1 MYKYNIYIYVYP
13 SLTQAPAEEPWSPQ
27 HLWAASAGLTLASLL
42 VHLRMKRFWVPLF
55 QLHFTLA
62 SFLDPRLI
70 YIDHHWSTVPICG
83 GGSNI
88 IEISGPKSQ
97 EPAEGSRRQQ
107 HLKEYLQPATS
118 RGRHHVP
125 HGSSKAWNPENPRI
139 EHNTWGLSG
148 VDLGPKIVLYPKSLD
163 TPFPREGLLLSFQTA
178 S

>member
-1 MYKYNIYIYVYP
+1 MYIRVWLKLQQKNHDP
-13 SLTQAPAEEPWSPQ
+13 LNTSE
-27 HLWAASAGLTLASLL
+27 LL
-42 VHLRMKRFWVPLF
+42 RLVWPLPVCSCICGWKGSGYHSF
-55 QLHFTLA
+55 SCILLLHHSWIL
-62 SFLDPRLI
+62 RLI

-139 EHNTWGLSG
+139 EHNTWGWSG
-148 VDLGPKIVLYPKSLD
+148 VDLGPKIVLYPKRLD